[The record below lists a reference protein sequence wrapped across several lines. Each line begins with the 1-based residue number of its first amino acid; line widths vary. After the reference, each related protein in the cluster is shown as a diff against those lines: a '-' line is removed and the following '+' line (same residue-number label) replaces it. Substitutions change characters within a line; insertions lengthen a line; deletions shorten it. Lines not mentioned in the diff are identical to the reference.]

1 MGSVVAK
8 ESTRTD
14 TKRFPKMTPTIAPPT
29 SPWIPLTMQ
38 LSCSSLMYTCCL
50 IAAEASS
57 PDPPGGDAIRI
68 CNLPWR
74 ANPRLRASSIKYD
87 TTASLCAHSET
98 NGFVDIGRRRETE
111 RDRETERQRERQRET
126 DRHTHTHTQRTA
138 LPAAPRCAALGV
150 SRKTQTIWFSSNRP
164 GQYIFL

>member
-8 ESTRTD
+8 ESARTD

-38 LSCSSLMYTCCL
+38 LSCSSLIYTCCL

-74 ANPRLRASSIKYD
+74 ANSRMRASSIKYD
-87 TTASLCAHSET
+87 TTASLCAHSGKKTDSWILEQE
-98 NGFVDIGRRRETE
+98 VRRREKKREEE
-111 RDRETERQRERQRET
+111 RRRKQRERQTDTERQTET
-126 DRHTHTHTQRTA
+126 DTARTS
-138 LPAAPRCAALGV
+138 LPAAPLRSV
-150 SRKTQTIWFSSNRP
+150 
-164 GQYIFL
+164 